1 MESNGLS
8 SVLLILDQARCH
20 LTAKVKARCEELH
33 IKCLYIPPR
42 LTGLLQ
48 PADVCWFSVLKKHYH
63 RLWNDWFIN
72 ADKSYTRNDNARSP
86 GYVQCIQWL
95 SKMWI
100 EFEESHIIKSFEC
113 CGILHQFNLHSNLR
127 TMLHNNIVYSDY
139 IDELQDEDAI
149 DGFEGNEQM
158 FDQLDEV
165 IHELEV
171 FLSCVSI

>member
-1 MESNGLS
+1 
-8 SVLLILDQARCH
+8 
-20 LTAKVKARCEELH
+20 
-33 IKCLYIPPR
+33 
-42 LTGLLQ
+42 
-48 PADVCWFSVLKKHYH
+48 
-63 RLWNDWFIN
+63 
-72 ADKSYTRNDNARSP
+72 
-86 GYVQCIQWL
+86 
-95 SKMWI
+95 MWI